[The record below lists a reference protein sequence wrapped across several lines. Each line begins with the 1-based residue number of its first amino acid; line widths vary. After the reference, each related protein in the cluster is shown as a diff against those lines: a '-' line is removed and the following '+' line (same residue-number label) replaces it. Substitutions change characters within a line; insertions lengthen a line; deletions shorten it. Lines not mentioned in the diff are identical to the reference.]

1 MARASGNGLL
11 LAGTILTFIGLCIV
25 LVRIWHVPAYWVP
38 LMAGVGLLLLGLVRR
53 LTSKESG
60 GEPRGN

>member
-38 LMAGVGLLLLGLVRR
+38 LMAGIGLLLLGLVRR
-53 LTSKESG
+53 LTSRDS
-60 GEPRGN
+60 RGDT